1 MANIKAPPLHIN
13 GKHPM
18 PVQSS
23 SFPQKVIYVRYK
35 VNGKGTVVP
44 VFNLFFN
51 DDAELSSTIQFVPRS
66 KNNASQL

>member
-1 MANIKAPPLHIN
+1 MANIKALPLHIN

-23 SFPQKVIYVRYK
+23 SFPQKVIYVPYK

-44 VFNLFFN
+44 VLN
-51 DDAELSSTIQFVPRS
+51 
-66 KNNASQL
+66 

>member
-1 MANIKAPPLHIN
+1 MTNIKAPPLHIN

-23 SFPQKVIYVRYK
+23 SFRHKVIYVRYE

-44 VFNLFFN
+44 VLN
-51 DDAELSSTIQFVPRS
+51 
-66 KNNASQL
+66 